1 MLEINPNHIDAI
13 FNKGFALARLG
24 KQEEAIVCYE
34 KVLEIN
40 PNHVNALSNKGVA
53 LGFLDKY
60 EEAVVCYDRALEIS
74 PNNSDIIANLV
85 ALKVSTELKY

>member
-1 MLEINPNHIDAI
+1 M
-13 FNKGFALARLG
+13 
-24 KQEEAIVCYE
+24 
-34 KVLEIN
+34 
-40 PNHVNALSNKGVA
+40 NALSNKGVA

-85 ALKVSTELKY
+85 ALKISTELKY